1 MLKWNAKTGA
11 VSHVNRCRINALI
24 LTTVKINGWKG
35 GPLCWKWDY
44 ADKTA
49 SEAQRWAEWKH
60 WTHHTRSHT
69 LSHTQKHTQPLFMC
83 LRTTWRGL
91 KFRRSKEIKQ
101 ESVSMAI
108 SSVIFLGLI
117 VPRSQTHSIKIN
129 YTRLHIK
136 LN

>member
-69 LSHTQKHTQPLFMC
+69 LSFSLTHTKTHAAPLHVFKNHV
-83 LRTTWRGL
+83 TWTEISQVKGNQAGIC
-91 KFRRSKEIKQ
+91 FNGNFQCDFPWFNRSQ
-101 ESVSMAI
+101 ESNT
-108 SSVIFLGLI
+108 FD
-117 VPRSQTHSIKIN
+117 
-129 YTRLHIK
+129 
-136 LN
+136 